1 MNHPSTETD
10 GTAITSQ
17 AAKQDPIPTK
27 QQDSNLTK
35 APNEIEEK
43 SPVYTALRSQFPF
56 MWKICLCYGICYL
69 LFSYKTM
76 NGIGSGIFAAISAI
90 FILMITGHLK
100 KQPVH
105 EKELSIAISGE
116 SIFYFAAAVLI
127 SFSNCLTDSEFFL
140 FFNHMGSFLLFSIA
154 CIKLFYRDKKWDFG
168 KYTCIL
174 FSYWIQVLSVIPVP
188 FQHWKFY
195 RQGNHKKMSSTTRY
209 ILIGIAAGLP
219 ILAITTL
226 LLSSADQIF
235 YDLLENMENIFHFSF
250 MDNWFDS
257 KTINDVILLTCSFV
271 IYTLL
276 LYLVISALYK
286 GGLNEQVKKSTVF
299 GTPIAVTVFVMI
311 DIVYIVFSCIQFLFL
326 FAGLPIAKHEYVYYA
341 RQGFFELLFVAL
353 ISFFLILFCNK
364 HFVRNNVLKAVM
376 TITCLCTFV
385 MIASSAYRMRL
396 YIQAYHLTFLRVFV
410 LWFLLLL
417 SFFMAGSIISI
428 YKEHWNSFRYCLF
441 VLTCFYTVFALSDVH
456 GMIAEYNVT
465 RFEKHL
471 EQSIHNP
478 NDNIVPRLSD
488 YLPRGYQDSKSYAVA
503 LADLKE
509 KYTTELGIA
518 DTELIDDYFSVENFF
533 FDYDFSGDYTLEP
546 AACLYDQDIPASPF
560 MWKHFNFVENTCYRK
575 CKDFQNGYTIYG
587 EFGK

>member
-1 MNHPSTETD
+1 MMNHPSTETD

-17 AAKQDPIPTK
+17 AAKQEPIPMK
-27 QQDSNLTK
+27 QQDSNMTK

-90 FILMITGHLK
+90 FILMIAEHLK

-154 CIKLFYRDKKWDFG
+154 CIKLFYRDKTWDFG

-188 FQHWKFY
+188 FQHWKSY
-195 RQGNHKKMSSTTRY
+195 QQGNHKKMSSTTRY

-219 ILAITTL
+219 ILMITTL
-226 LLSSADQIF
+226 LLSSADRIF
-235 YDLLENMENIFHFSF
+235 SDLLESIFHFSF
-250 MDNWFDS
+250 MDNWFDP
-257 KTINDVILLTCSFV
+257 KTMNDVILLTCGFV

-286 GGLNEQVKKSTVF
+286 GGLNEQVKKSTIF
-299 GTPIAVTVFVMI
+299 GTPIAVTIFIMI

-326 FAGLPIAKHEYVYYA
+326 FAGLPAKHEYADYA

-353 ISFFLILFCNK
+353 INFLLILFCNK

-441 VLTCFYTVFALSDVH
+441 VLTCFYTVFALSDVY

-465 RFEKHL
+465 RFEKDL
-471 EQSIHNP
+471 VQSIQNP
-478 NDNIVPRLSD
+478 FGNVVPYLRD
-488 YLPRGYQDSKSYAVA
+488 YLPRGYQDSKSYAAV

-509 KYTTELGIA
+509 NYTAELGIA

-575 CKDFQNGYTIYG
+575 CKDFQNGYTVYG

>member
-90 FILMITGHLK
+90 FILMIAGHLK

-140 FFNHMGSFLLFSIA
+140 LFNHMGSFLLFSIA

-219 ILAITTL
+219 ILMITTL

-235 YDLLENMENIFHFSF
+235 YDLLENIFHFSF

-286 GGLNEQVKKSTVF
+286 RNLNEQVKKPAVF
-299 GTPIAVTVFVMI
+299 GTPIAITIFIMI
-311 DIVYIVFSCIQFLFL
+311 DIVYILFSGIQFLFL

-353 ISFFLILFCNK
+353 INFFLILFCNK

-465 RFEKHL
+465 RFEKDL
-471 EQSIHNP
+471 VQSIQNP
-478 NDNIVPRLSD
+478 FGNVVPYLRD
-488 YLPRGYQDSKSYAVA
+488 YLPRGYQNSKSYAVV

-509 KYTTELGIA
+509 NYTAELGIA

-546 AACLYDQDIPASPF
+546 AACLYDQDISASPF

-575 CKDFQNGYTIYG
+575 CKDFQNGYTVYG